1 MPTLA
6 RESGVDPSFFAEARL
21 PAGEDPV
28 GRGADQG
35 LLAEHGVRNRLDLL
49 VVIPVRGFVDHA
61 ADGFGQ
67 HDPAHPI
74 GQAQGEHLLDRGD
87 VVGHRLARGRI
98 GRRLTAIGHGLL
110 GGARAVFLDGGAAS
124 GQEQRT
130 HDSGRAPHGSA
141 TPGPVGDV
149 CGSGMGDHGSPS
161 LGGGEWTGHA
171 RSGRGRRRSSGRFTT
186 GTGSAGRRCPG
197 GSSRGGG
204 PHRPFRSGLRRGA
217 RWVGRRR
224 RCGLGP

>member
-161 LGGGEWTGHA
+161 LGGSEVDGTCPERAGASSFVGSIHHGNRKCGA
-171 RSGRGRRRSSGRFTT
+171 PLSGRVVTRGRT
-186 GTGSAGRRCPG
+186 A
-197 GSSRGGG
+197 
-204 PHRPFRSGLRRGA
+204 
-217 RWVGRRR
+217 
-224 RCGLGP
+224 